1 MNSHLQIILKSAAVI
16 LLGIAFCT
24 PLDLSGA
31 ATSRSSKQKDSAEQ
45 RDTPYKSQ
53 RLIRAERHF
62 SEGEKLMED
71 ENYGS
76 AAAKFEWA
84 IRQWPKMADAHSNL
98 GYCLRKRKFYDE
110 AIESYLEAIRL
121 DPELVEAREYL
132 AEAYAELAHQ
142 YREKA
147 IDEIE
152 ILREIGPEEA
162 REVEAFMKD
171 LKL

>member
-1 MNSHLQIILKSAAVI
+1 MNSHLARIPAAILF
-16 LLGIAFCT
+16 GIAFCI

-45 RDTPYKSQ
+45 RETRDKSQ
-53 RLIRAERHF
+53 RLVRAERYF
-62 SEGEKLMED
+62 SEGEKLMEK
-71 ENYGS
+71 ENYRR
-76 AAAKFEWA
+76 AAGKFESA
-84 IRQWPKMADAHSNL
+84 IRQWPKMAEAHSNL
-98 GYCLRKRKFYDE
+98 GYCLRKGKLYNE

-147 IDEIE
+147 IDEIQ

-162 REVEAFMKD
+162 REVEAFMKELD
-171 LKL
+171 L